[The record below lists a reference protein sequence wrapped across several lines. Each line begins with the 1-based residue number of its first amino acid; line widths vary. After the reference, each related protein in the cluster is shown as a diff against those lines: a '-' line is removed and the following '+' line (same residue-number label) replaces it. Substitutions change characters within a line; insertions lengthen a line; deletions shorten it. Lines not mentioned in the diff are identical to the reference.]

1 MEQNK
6 SYKDTD
12 RIYGIFTIIVIF
24 IAIGAATLLK
34 DPGCAIICWVLYFI
48 YSAIH
53 IEIQDNHNKLI
64 DFIDNNT
71 EHNKE
76 K

>member
-6 SYKDTD
+6 SCKDTD

-34 DPGCAIICWVLYFI
+34 DLGCAIICWVLYFI

-53 IEIQDNHNKLI
+53 TEIQYNHNKLI

>member
-6 SYKDTD
+6 SCKDTD

-53 IEIQDNHNKLI
+53 TEIQDNHNKLI
-64 DFIDNNT
+64 DFINKRIERD
-71 EHNKE
+71 NKE
-76 K
+76 